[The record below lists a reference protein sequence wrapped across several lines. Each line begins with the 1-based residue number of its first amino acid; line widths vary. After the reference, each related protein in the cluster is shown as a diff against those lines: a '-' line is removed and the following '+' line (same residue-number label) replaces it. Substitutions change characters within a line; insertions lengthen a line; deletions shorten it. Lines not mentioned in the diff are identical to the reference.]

1 MGPDGCLS
9 NSGANAGL
17 VESDSPVLTIMEPIW
32 QRYCDKISRADFWT
46 LFAKLVVEYTAKPS
60 VVTINYQYGRK
71 DSTNCNAG
79 SGRLPDA
86 QGGLN
91 TIRKVFVTHMGLTM
105 SDAGKTIYLSL
116 LL

>member
-91 TIRKVFVTHMGLTM
+91 TIRKVFVTQMGLTM